1 MRWLYRFAAALGF
14 VMILVTATPVL
25 RWWTA
30 ALSSPWGPDQ
40 GEVLVIAGGEM
51 FAPDT
56 LGISSYWRSFYGALV
71 WRQGHF
77 QRVIVTGKDAAPQ
90 MADFLAGHGVPR
102 EAIAIENEATS
113 TRENAVNVAR
123 LLGPAPGRVIL
134 LTSDFHS
141 GRALRAFRKAGVDAT
156 ALPYP
161 DANKRI
167 NSWKDR
173 WQVFL
178 MLGDE
183 TVKTVWY
190 SAHGW

>member
-1 MRWLYRFAAALGF
+1 MRWLYRFAATLGF
-14 VMILVTATPVL
+14 LVMLVTVTPVL
-25 RWWTA
+25 RWWTS
-30 ALSSPWGPDQ
+30 ALMSPWGPDQ
-40 GEVLVIAGGEM
+40 GDVLVIPGAEM
-51 FAPDT
+51 LAPDS
-56 LGISSYWRSFYGALV
+56 LGISSYYRSFYGALV

-77 QRVIVTGKDAAPQ
+77 HKAVVSGKDAAPL

-102 EAIAIENEATS
+102 EAILIENEATS
-113 TRENAVNVAR
+113 TRENAVNVAK
-123 LLGPAPGRVIL
+123 LLGPTPGRVIL

-141 GRALRAFRKAGVDAT
+141 GRALRAFRKAGLNPT

-173 WQVFL
+173 WSVFL

-190 SAHGW
+190 SIHGW